1 VFIFCHQKN
10 FFEKMNF
17 ENFNISSNN
26 IIGVEAAKPL
36 QYAIQVP
43 YIKGFGFRLNAL
55 YTS

>member
-1 VFIFCHQKN
+1 MLKMEYYRIFEKVIYFPSPKK

-17 ENFNISSNN
+17 ENFNISSNS

-43 YIKGFGFRLNAL
+43 
-55 YTS
+55 